1 MDTMKTET
9 RSLTAAKRRLLELLK
24 RLGPST
30 AAVLAKQLGLT
41 VVAVRQH
48 LQALEKLGLVA
59 QEKQPPRG
67 RGRPSVHW
75 SLTALAAEI
84 FPDRHAELT
93 VDLIEAAREAFG
105 ADGLKR
111 LIEVRAREQTA
122 SYARLVPDEAAPLK
136 QRLEALAVQRSAEGY
151 MAEAL
156 EQDDGSLLLVE
167 HHCPICEAAKSC
179 TGLCSAELDVFRST
193 LGQKVRVERVQHLL
207 AGGDR
212 CTYRVASLARGDRE
226 N

>member
-1 MDTMKTET
+1 MMKTA
-9 RSLTAAKRRLLELLK
+9 SLTDAKRRLLELLK
-24 RLGPST
+24 RLGPAT
-30 AAVLAKQLGLT
+30 AGALAKQLGLT

-48 LQALEKLGLVA
+48 LQALAKLGLVA
-59 QEKQPPRG
+59 QEKQPPSG

-93 VDLIEAAREAFG
+93 VGLIEAAREAFG

-122 SYARLVPDEAAPLK
+122 EYSRVVPGEEAPLK
-136 QRLEALAVQRSAEGY
+136 QRLEALAARRSAEGY
-151 MAEAL
+151 MAEAI
-156 EQDDGSLLLVE
+156 EQGDGSLLLVE

-179 TGLCSAELDVFRST
+179 TGLCSAELDVFRRT

-207 AGGDR
+207 ADSDR
-212 CTYRVASLARGDRE
+212 CAYRVAE
-226 N
+226 E